1 MIEGSHSLRNE
12 RRDFVEW
19 HRGRKPYVFWAL
31 DVDTDAVRQRL
42 AAAARHLDGL
52 LLEGYCRQPHVTLE
66 TCGFAGQAPLAEDE
80 FGPAHLPAQ
89 IEALHQAAPPPFDIE
104 ISHLDSFNSAPYL
117 ALNKGCEAIAAIR
130 QCLATDGAMRL
141 YGDYVPHVT
150 VGLYADAWPADE
162 VNARLAAFPESTAL
176 RQRIERVSL
185 MGYDPSEIGG
195 PLRRLGCFQ
204 LCSRDMEWCEGS
216 GVAQ

>member
-1 MIEGSHSLRNE
+1 MIEGSHTLRNE

-66 TCGFAGQAPLAEDE
+66 ICGFAGQEPQAEDE

-89 IEALHQAAPPPFDIE
+89 IEALRQAAPAPFDIE
-104 ISHLDSFNSAPYL
+104 IGHLDSFSSAPYL
-117 ALNKGCEAIAAIR
+117 ALNKGGEAIAEIR
-130 QCLATDGAMRL
+130 RCLARQGVMRL
-141 YGDYVPHVT
+141 YGDYLPHVT
-150 VGLYADAWPADE
+150 LGLYGDAWPADE
-162 VNARLAAFPESTAL
+162 VNARLATFSASAAL

-195 PLRRLGCFQ
+195 PLHRLGAFQ
-204 LCSRDMEWCEGS
+204 LDSRNMEWYEWNRVS
-216 GVAQ
+216 Q